1 MGKGIKMKITT
12 ILIVLC
18 ASLCG
23 CAGNKAGESFEVELK
38 SPSGAT
44 ATYTWT
50 SEVGQN
56 LFLYFTKTKAIDHR
70 TIFSSLTVGGIEQE
84 PDPNS
89 IEALGGAVGNAGKML
104 IKP

>member
-1 MGKGIKMKITT
+1 MKKLPLT
-12 ILIVLC
+12 LILC

-23 CAGNKAGESFEVELK
+23 CAGNKAGESFKVELK

-70 TIFSSLTVGGIEQE
+70 TIFSSLTVGEIVQE

-89 IEALGGAVGNAGKML
+89 IEALGGALGNAGKML